1 LKKWGYF
8 LPIFRERKEDN
19 PLEHL
24 IKFHECMDL
33 LDLQHEDVH
42 MKMFMHSLDG
52 DARKWYFSLPPSN
65 ISSLKDFHIVFN
77 EHCKR
82 YFSDEL
88 LFDNCCGEYKLHD
101 EIKIIDRK

>member
-1 LKKWGYF
+1 

-19 PLEHL
+19 PAEHL

-52 DARKWYFSLPPSN
+52 DARKWYFSLPPSI
-65 ISSLKDFHIVFN
+65 ISSLKDFHRVFN

-88 LFDNCCGEYKLHD
+88 LFDNCCGEYELHD
-101 EIKIIDRK
+101 EIEIIDRK